1 MTFNDLFQGNE
12 ERFLTFDPKTI
23 GPRDADGKMMPKYR
37 TVKRTRDD
45 GTELSRDEWS
55 NLLDTAIADHLRGRQ
70 SYGLS
75 PLRDGKV
82 RFAALDIDLYPFL
95 EKPDEVESFIKA
107 WGDPCLLARTKS
119 NGVHVYAFFD
129 DWIDADKARRYIEIK
144 RDAVLTKAAREK
156 AQEVF
161 PKQDTGD
168 GSQINLPQ
176 CGDARPVLAWSS
188 RGMIQLCNTTTKMG
202 DRVSVDWD
210 DVAAKC
216 RVHVALFFD
225 TLMGDLAVKPQERE
239 KKEKPRWAG
248 GFKRPTSGKGVEGRN
263 SYLHS
268 CGASARAR
276 GADDDETIEVIRSVN
291 LEFED
296 PGHMFGGKGPL
307 TDEAEIK
314 RIIEQVLKLKQGET
328 KASFSAVELM
338 NEEWALMN
346 VAGKVEFMNL
356 KTGDGSNKESWFL
369 LNAPRLTIAQAWL
382 TDPDRLEYH
391 GYVLE
396 DPRTYEGRGYN
407 MFRGHVV
414 TPTTGD
420 ASLIQKYIVE
430 ILCGGDAALAHW
442 VTSWVA
448 DGIQRPWSLRPGT
461 ALALR
466 GPQGSGKSFLG
477 YAIAKALG
485 KEMTLMVADSDTITG
500 KTNRAMFGKT
510 FLFAEESLFVGSR
523 KQASILKNLVTSDE
537 WRYEQKFLA
546 AFMGKNVHRIIATT
560 NESQAVH
567 VEFDDRRWTVIEVN
581 RACPFKSTS
590 MEARAWWAPY
600 YDLVDNRPGDVLRYF
615 LEYPVDRD
623 LIGIPHHTA
632 AKAEDKT
639 SSEPLV
645 AFLNDIAHSG
655 VCPDDLR
662 GDGRI
667 STATLAREVYGRGAS
682 RQMQPQTF
690 ANDVRKRFGA
700 DTARNCINIEKTEMR
715 PDSSGIMSVW
725 AMRRTDRSGVQLP
738 ALAAFRATMA
748 DVTGEVYPA
757 EGEWAAFKVANPESV
772 WETDPNG
779 GDAVDVERYVRDGGR
794 VVKDD
799 IPF

>member
-1 MTFNDLFQGNE
+1 MTFNELFAGNE

-37 TVKRTRDD
+37 TVSRAPDTSPQQWALAVDD
-45 GTELSRDEWS
+45 
-55 NLLDTAIADHLRGRQ
+55 AIADHLRGRQ

-95 EKPDEVESFIKA
+95 EKPDEVEAFIKA

-119 NGVHVYAFFD
+119 NGVHVYAFFG
-129 DWIDADKARRYIEIK
+129 DWIDADKARRYMEIK

-176 CGDARPVLAWSS
+176 CGDARPVLGWSKP
-188 RGMIQLCNTTTKMG
+188 GMVQLCNTTTKSG
-202 DRVSVDWD
+202 DLVSVDWE

-216 RVHVALFFD
+216 HVPVALFFD
-225 TLMGDLAVKPQERE
+225 TLMGDLAIKPQERE

-346 VAGKVEFMNL
+346 VGGKVEFINL
-356 KTGDGSNKESWFL
+356 KTGECSNRDSWAL
-369 LNAPRLTIAQAWL
+369 LTAPRATIANAWL

-391 GYVLE
+391 NYVLE

-485 KEMTLMVADSDTITG
+485 REMVLATASSDSIVG

-510 FLFAEESLFVGSR
+510 FLLAEESLFVGSR
-523 KQASILKNLVTSDE
+523 PIAHTLKNLITSDT
-537 WRYEQKFLA
+537 WRYEQKYLA
-546 AFMGKNVHRIIATT
+546 SFEGKNVHRLIATT

-567 VEFDDRRWTVIEVN
+567 VDFDDRRWTVIEVN

-590 MEARAWWAPY
+590 LEARAWWAPY

-623 LIGIPHHTA
+623 LIGIPHHTQ

-639 SSEPLV
+639 SSDPLV
-645 AFLNDIAHSG
+645 ALLNEMAHSG

-667 STATLAREVYGRGAS
+667 STATLSREVYARGAS
-682 RQMQPQTF
+682 RYMPPKSF
-690 ANDVRKRFGA
+690 SNDARKRFGA
-700 DTARNCINIEKTEMR
+700 STAKNCVHIERTDLR
-715 PDSSGIMSVW
+715 ADSSGVVTIYAVKR
-725 AMRRTDRSGVQLP
+725 ADRDGIQMP
-738 ALAAFRATMA
+738 PLAAFRAIMA
-748 DVTGEVYPA
+748 DVTGELYPT
-757 EGEWAAFKVANPESV
+757 EGDWAAFKVANPESV
-772 WETDPNG
+772 YADDPNG
-779 GDAVDVERYVRDGGR
+779 GRAEDVEKYVMDQGR
-794 VVKDD
+794 MVKDD